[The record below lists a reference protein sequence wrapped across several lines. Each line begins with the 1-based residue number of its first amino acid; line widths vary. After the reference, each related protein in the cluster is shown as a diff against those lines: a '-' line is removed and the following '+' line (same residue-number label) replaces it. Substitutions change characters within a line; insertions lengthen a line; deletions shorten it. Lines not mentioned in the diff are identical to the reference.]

1 MATNNGR
8 TPPGG
13 AKGRS
18 AAHRR
23 QHRQAA
29 GIAAVK
35 WCEAGDCRKAKLSHF
50 STAAQSELFDTDSE
64 NDPVQKEDAGALSSP
79 PVP

>member
-35 WCEAGDCRKAKLSHF
+35 WCEAGDCRKAKLSHV

-64 NDPVQKEDAGALSSP
+64 NDPA
-79 PVP
+79 